1 MKSRRV
7 SVIIKYNSKDISED
21 LKPYLKNFDYNDVM
35 DGEADD
41 ITLTLEDMAELWES
55 DWLPD
60 KGATLEASIVLTDW
74 MEEGVKQL
82 DLGKFELD
90 EIELTGPPHEVKLKG
105 VSVPDNNT
113 LRGVDRN
120 RSWENVKL
128 SKICQDIATDSGL
141 KLFYDVEKDPEI
153 DRVEQTEESDL
164 YFLMRVCKDKGYAL
178 KVSDNKIIV
187 FDIVTYE
194 SKETIATINREDVIS
209 YTVQSKTREV
219 YKACHVK
226 YSNTKTGTTIEYTFT
241 PDEKKQG
248 KILAVNEQV
257 ASVAEAEELAKKKL
271 REKNTEEITLSLTIL
286 GSIALYA
293 GATVNISGFHK
304 FDGKYIITMVKHS
317 IGGGYECSVDL
328 RRCLDGY

>member
-1 MKSRRV
+1 MKSRRA
-7 SVIIKYNSKDISED
+7 SIIIKYNNKDISED
-21 LKPYLKNFDYNDVM
+21 LRSYLKQFDYNDVM

-41 ITLTLEDMAELWES
+41 ISLTLEDMAELWES

-74 MEEGVKQL
+74 TEEGTKQL

-90 EIELTGPPHEVKLKG
+90 EIELSGPPHEVKLKG

-113 LRGVDRN
+113 LRGVDKN

-128 SKICQDIATDSGL
+128 SKICQDIATDAGL
-141 KLFYDVEKDPEI
+141 ELFYDVNKDPEI
-153 DRVEQTEESDL
+153 DRAEQTEESDL
-164 YFLMRVCKDKGYAL
+164 TFLMRVCKDKGYAL

-194 SKETIATINREDVIS
+194 SKDTVATISREDIIS

-226 YSNTKTGTTIEYTFT
+226 YSDTKTGSTIEYTFT
-241 PDEKKQG
+241 PDDKKTG
-248 KILAVNEQV
+248 KTLAVNEQV

-271 REKNTEEITLSLTIL
+271 REKNSEEITLSLTML
-286 GSIALYA
+286 GNIDLYA

-304 FDGKYIITMVKHS
+304 FDGKYIITTVKHS
-317 IGGGYECSVDL
+317 IGGGYQSSLDL
-328 RRCLDGY
+328 RRCLNGY

>member
-1 MKSRRV
+1 MKSRRA
-7 SVIIKYNSKDISED
+7 SISIKYNNKDISED
-21 LKPYLKNFDYNDVM
+21 LKSYLKQFDYNDVM

-41 ITLTLEDMAELWES
+41 ISLTLEDMAELWES

-74 MEEGVKQL
+74 MEEGTKEL
-82 DLGKFELD
+82 SLGKFELD
-90 EIELTGPPHEVKLKG
+90 EIELSGPPHEVKLKG

-113 LRGVDRN
+113 LRGVDKN

-128 SKICQDIATDSGL
+128 SKICQDIATDAGL
-141 KLFYDVEKDPEI
+141 ELFYDVDKDPEI
-153 DRVEQTEESDL
+153 DRAEQTEESDL

-194 SKETIATINREDVIS
+194 SKDTIATISREDIIN

-226 YSNTKTGTTIEYTFT
+226 YSDTKTGTTIEYTFA
-241 PDEKKQG
+241 PDDKKTG
-248 KILAVNEQV
+248 KTLAVNEQV
-257 ASVAEAEELAKKKL
+257 ATVAEAEELAKKKL
-271 REKNTEEITLSLTIL
+271 REKNSEEITLSLTML
-286 GSIALYA
+286 GNIDLYA
-293 GATVNISGFHK
+293 GATVSIEGFHK
-304 FDGKYIITMVKHS
+304 FDGKYIITTVKHS
-317 IGGGYECSVDL
+317 LGGGYQCSLDL
-328 RRCLDGY
+328 RRCLNGY

>member
-1 MKSRRV
+1 MKSRRA
-7 SVIIKYNSKDISED
+7 SISIKYNSKDISED
-21 LKPYLKNFDYNDVM
+21 LKSYLKQFDYTDVM

-41 ITLTLEDMAELWES
+41 ISLTLEDMAELWES

-74 MEEGVKQL
+74 MEEGTKEFS
-82 DLGKFELD
+82 LGKFELD
-90 EIELTGPPHEVKLKG
+90 EIELSGPPHEVKLKG

-113 LRGVDRN
+113 LRGVDKN

-128 SKICQDIATDSGL
+128 SKICQDIATDAGL
-141 KLFYDVEKDPEI
+141 ELFYDVDKDPEI
-153 DRVEQTEESDL
+153 DRAEQTEESDL

-194 SKETIATINREDVIS
+194 SKDTIATISREDIIN

-226 YSNTKTGTTIEYTFT
+226 YSDTKTGTTIEYTFT
-241 PDEKKQG
+241 PDDKKTG
-248 KILAVNEQV
+248 KTLAVNEQV
-257 ASVAEAEELAKKKL
+257 ATVAEAEELAKKKL
-271 REKNTEEITLSLTIL
+271 REKNSEEVTLSLTML
-286 GSIALYA
+286 GNIDLYA
-293 GATVNISGFHK
+293 GATVNIEGFHK
-304 FDGKYIITMVKHS
+304 FDGKYIITTVKHS
-317 IGGGYECSVDL
+317 LGGGYQCALDL
-328 RRCLDGY
+328 RRCLNGY